1 MHENLQDKGIKDT
14 EPIIQVLLEA
24 GFESLQVYFS

>member
-1 MHENLQDKGIKDT
+1 MHEKLQDKVIRDT

-24 GFESLQVYFS
+24 GFERLQV